1 MAGLNPNSVGTD
13 GSRPFDDLKVVEI
26 AETPGGEMVGY
37 LLGGMGAEVLKL
49 EPPQGSPTRAVGP
62 FRQGGAGPNDSLS
75 FWYYNSNKKSAVLDL
90 AADNLAALEALLR
103 DADILLITLQP
114 RQLAALGLDLDALS
128 ARHPKL
134 IVLAVTNFGLTG
146 PWKDYVSSELTAL
159 AAGGPLAMCG
169 YDDHAIP
176 PILPGGNQAY
186 HIVSTFALKALMVA
200 LLERQLTGAG
210 QLVDVSMHEACAV
223 TVELANPYWFYPKAL
238 VHRQTCRHAQPTPTQ
253 PALFECADG
262 RFVYFALM
270 LSEPKPWAALVEWM
284 DSEGMAAQLVDP
296 AYANFSYRSEN
307 YPDVQTVVECFFL
320 IKESHEIFIEGQK
333 RGLPIAVISSP
344 EELIDDPHF
353 NERGFF
359 VDVDHGDAGV
369 FRYPGAPYQF
379 SAFSSAT
386 RTRAPLLGEHTAEI
400 LASVNT
406 AAAR

>member
-1 MAGLNPNSVGTD
+1 MTPLMDT
-13 GSRPFDDLKVVEI
+13 GSRPFDDLKVIEI

-37 LLGGMGAEVLKL
+37 LMGGMGAEVLKL
-49 EPPQGSPTRAVGP
+49 EPLQGSPTRAVGP
-62 FRQGGAGPNDSLS
+62 FRAGASGPDDSLS
-75 FWYYNSNKKSAVLDL
+75 FWYYNSNKKSARFDLTAVDATDRLDG
-90 AADNLAALEALLR
+90 LLG
-103 DADILLITLQP
+103 DADVLLITLQP
-114 RQLAALGLDLDALS
+114 HQLLASGLDLDALS

-159 AAGGPLAMCG
+159 AAGGPLNMCG
-169 YDDHAIP
+169 YDDHSIP

-186 HIVSTFALKALMVA
+186 HIVSTFALKALLVA
-200 LLERQLTGAG
+200 LLERQLSG
-210 QLVDVSMHEACAV
+210 QGQVVDVSMHEACAV

-262 RFVYFALM
+262 RYVYFALM

-284 DSEGMAAQLVDP
+284 DAEGMAAHLVDP
-296 AYANFSYRSEN
+296 QYANFAYRSAN

-320 IKESHEIFIEGQK
+320 IKDSQELFLEGQK

-344 EELIDDPHF
+344 EELVDDPHF

-359 VDVDHGDAGV
+359 VDVDHGEVGT

-379 SAFSSAT
+379 SAFESVP
-386 RTRAPLLGEHTAEI
+386 RRRAPKLGEHDAEI
-400 LASVNT
+400 WG
-406 AAAR
+406 AAPSAA